1 MLKQIKYLF
10 FQRIF
15 SVLFSGRSVLFSLTN
30 TNLVK
35 RFYKASYHRKCQ
47 LVILPPYGWNADKVW
62 N

>member
-10 FQRIF
+10 FREYFLYYFQGGP
-15 SVLFSGRSVLFSLTN
+15 VLLDH